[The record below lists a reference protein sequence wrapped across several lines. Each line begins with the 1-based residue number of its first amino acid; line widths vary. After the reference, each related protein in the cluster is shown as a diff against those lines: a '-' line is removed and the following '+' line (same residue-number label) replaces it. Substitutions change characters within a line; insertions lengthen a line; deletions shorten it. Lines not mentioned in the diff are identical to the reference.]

1 MNNKINKII
10 SITCLAMLVTF
21 IVIATVLAGHQ
32 KVGDTEETIYKPT
45 VSTTATTTTSISTTT
60 TSTTIT
66 TTISTTEST
75 TTTETAAYIAA
86 PSIEFPEDVTYQELT
101 NITVVETYTEAVNY
115 EQPEP
120 ATEESIGYGVYM
132 APTVCDKVTYYGNYG
147 YAAVGASG
155 NQLITGY
162 SCACDLYPFGT
173 ILYISTSDG
182 AFSGYVRVDDR
193 VSESGNSTVVDIY
206 YESYDMVPYSMYSAG
221 AYTTYYINEWHPTCQ
236 IYLSN

>member
-10 SITCLAMLVTF
+10 SITCLVMM
-21 IVIATVLAGHQ
+21 IVFVAVASILSTHG
-32 KVGDTEETIYKPT
+32 KVGDSEEDIYRPT
-45 VSTTATTTTSISTTT
+45 VTTTTITTSTSTTT
-60 TSTTIT
+60 TSTTTT
-66 TTISTTEST
+66 TTISTTET
-75 TTTETAAYIAA
+75 TTTETTAAYIAA
-86 PSIEFPEDVTYQELT
+86 PSIEFPEDATYQELT

-173 ILYISTSDG
+173 ILYVSTSDG

-236 IYLSN
+236 IYLTD

>member
-1 MNNKINKII
+1 MNAKKINKLI
-10 SITCLAMLVTF
+10 SVTCLIMM
-21 IVIATVLAGHQ
+21 IVFVAIAAILSAHD
-32 KVGDTEETIYKPT
+32 KVGDSKDDIPYHPIVTTTTTTE
-45 VSTTATTTTSISTTT
+45 STTTSTSTTTTTTSNT
-60 TSTTIT
+60 
-66 TTISTTEST
+66 TTEST

-86 PSIEFPEDVTYQELT
+86 PAIEFPEDITCQELT
-101 NITVVETYTEAVNY
+101 NTVVETYTEAVNY

-193 VSESGNSTVVDIY
+193 VSETGNSSVVDIY